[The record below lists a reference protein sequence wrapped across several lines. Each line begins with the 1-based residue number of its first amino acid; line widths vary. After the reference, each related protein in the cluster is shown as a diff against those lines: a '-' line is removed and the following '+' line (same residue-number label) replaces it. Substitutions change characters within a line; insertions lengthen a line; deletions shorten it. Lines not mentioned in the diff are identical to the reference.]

1 MWDLTWPVPNNLQSK
16 SPPISPQ
23 KAIDQNRTCVKMV
36 LPNFGKIPKCWGCS
50 MAEKRKDQRLR
61 EEKKVVIEFYP
72 GGKNPHPKNVTYAL
86 TRDVS
91 EGGVRLLTDKYFP
104 IGTLLKITLSLSR
117 TRQIVNVVAKVRWVT
132 NFQTSDLFE
141 MGIEYMHEIPESV
154 LSMMKNH

>member
-1 MWDLTWPVPNNLQSK
+1 ME
-16 SPPISPQ
+16 
-23 KAIDQNRTCVKMV
+23 

-72 GGKNPHPKNVTYAL
+72 GGKDPRPKNVTYAL

-91 EGGVRLLTDKYFP
+91 EGGVRLLTDRYFP
-104 IGTLLKITLSLSR
+104 VGTLLKITMSLSR
-117 TRQIVNVVAKVRWVT
+117 TRQIVNIVATVRWVT

-154 LSMMKNH
+154 LSMMKNHQKKEAKAPSSAWK